1 MLFRSQTSVGSSLFA
16 QPLMLQA
23 IPLEEESPNPESS
36 DAVSQSSV
44 ILSAD
49 ANSQSS
55 VTLSGDATA
64 VASESKDLRLSSQDS
79 ITPAPLLSSRSE
91 AEGFASP
98 STADAP
104 ALSPELRA
112 AALIAALESEATAP
126 TAGAAQPDL
135 ATLSDHLSLLRRW
148 YYRPEKQRAGEVFF
162 PKEDEAEK
170 TTWPIRRIL
179 NGAAR
184 ISLGDPKPMAE
195 TAKTRV

>member
-1 MLFRSQTSVGSSLFA
+1 LLSFRSA
-16 QPLMLQA
+16 A
-23 IPLEEESPNPESS
+23 EESASPAP
-36 DAVSQSSV
+36 
-44 ILSAD
+44 
-49 ANSQSS
+49 
-55 VTLSGDATA
+55 
-64 VASESKDLRLSSQDS
+64 ASES
-79 ITPAPLLSSRSE
+79 
-91 AEGFASP
+91 
-98 STADAP
+98 P

-148 YYRPEKQRAGEVFF
+148 YYRPEKQRAGEVLF
-162 PKEDEAEK
+162 PREDSAGQ

-195 TAKTRV
+195 AQRDLATRNPADEAQKPARTKTLHAGRPDVERTVPVVEKNPGKPPTSKSRRKSQPT